1 MLKKPEVTKYEEPKP
16 ARLCLD
22 GWAGRSSV
30 AVEVTG
36 ETEKR
41 YRVRFLE
48 ATRLPHQREA
58 LVGSVMLVPKYA
70 VVLSQTKAA

>member
-1 MLKKPEVTKYEEPKP
+1 MSEQTPKR

-30 AVEVTG
+30 AVEVIG
-36 ETEKR
+36 ETAKR

-48 ATRLPHQREA
+48 ATTLPHLASAEIGD
-58 LVGSVMLVPKYA
+58 VKLVPKYS
-70 VVLSQTKAA
+70 VVIKG

>member
-1 MLKKPEVTKYEEPKP
+1 MYEEPKP
-16 ARLCLD
+16 GRLCLD

-30 AVEVTG
+30 PVEIVG
-36 ETEKR
+36 ETAKR

-48 ATRLPHQREA
+48 ATKLPHQREA
-58 LVGSVMLVPKYA
+58 LRGSVMFVPKYA